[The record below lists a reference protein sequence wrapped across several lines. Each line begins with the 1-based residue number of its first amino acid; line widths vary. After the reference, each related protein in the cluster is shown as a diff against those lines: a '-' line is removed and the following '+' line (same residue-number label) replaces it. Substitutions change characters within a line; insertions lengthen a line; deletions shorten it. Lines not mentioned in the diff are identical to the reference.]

1 MIINCCPF
9 WDSNMSNMGKQ
20 SASIW
25 TSQVGREDTADVA
38 GIKAQS
44 ENTSFHPPQ
53 SPPISMPNTCLQTAR
68 SRPPNPPTL
77 ATLDEEFGNL
87 SMEDSRTSPQS
98 STQPPSPD
106 YDPADARREA
116 EGIETHTTPRIR
128 KKTRTV
134 TSSQRDLARDADS
147 NNGRC
152 LVSNRPNPIQS
163 CHLVA
168 QATNHKTVR
177 VYVSQ
182 LTRLYSLYPTH
193 SSRNWS
199 MHGALNIKIS
209 MSTQGIT

>member
-1 MIINCCPF
+1 ME
-9 WDSNMSNMGKQ
+9 
-20 SASIW
+20 
-25 TSQVGREDTADVA
+25 REDTADMA

-44 ENTSFHPPQ
+44 ESTSPHPPR
-53 SPPISMPNTCLQTAR
+53 SPPINIPNTRSQTAH

-98 STQPPSPD
+98 STQPLSPD
-106 YDPADARREA
+106 YDPADMRCEA

-134 TSSQRDLARDADS
+134 TSSQRDLACDADP

-152 LVSNRPNPIQS
+152 LVTNWPDPVQS

-168 QATNHKTVR
+168 QATNHTTVQ

-182 LTRLYSLYPTH
+182 LMRLYSLHPTH
-193 SSRNWS
+193 SLRNWS
-199 MHGALNIKIS
+199 MHGALNINIS

>member
-9 WDSNMSNMGKQ
+9 RDSNTSNMGEQ
-20 SASIW
+20 SGSVW
-25 TSQVGREDTADVA
+25 TSQVEREDTADVA

-44 ENTSFHPPQ
+44 ESTSPHPPR
-53 SPPISMPNTCLQTAR
+53 SPPINIPNTRSQTAR

-98 STQPPSPD
+98 STQPPSPG
-106 YDPADARREA
+106 YDPADARRAA

-134 TSSQRDLARDADS
+134 TSSQRDLARDADP

-152 LVSNRPNPIQS
+152 LVTNRPDPVQS

-168 QATNHKTVR
+168 QATNHETVR

-182 LTRLYSLYPTH
+182 VTRLYSLHPTH

-199 MHGALNIKIS
+199 MRGALNIKIS

>member
-9 WDSNMSNMGKQ
+9 RDSNMSNMGKQ
-20 SASIW
+20 LASIW
-25 TSQVGREDTADVA
+25 TSQVEREDAVDVA

-44 ENTSFHPPQ
+44 ESTSPHPPQ
-53 SPPISMPNTCLQTAR
+53 SLPISMPNTCLQTAH
-68 SRPPNPPTL
+68 SCPPNPPTL

-87 SMEDSRTSPQS
+87 SMEYSRTSPQS
-98 STQPPSPD
+98 STQPPSSD
-106 YDPADARREA
+106 YDPADARCEA
-116 EGIETHTTPRIR
+116 EGIETHTTSRIR

-134 TSSQRDLARDADS
+134 TSSQRDLACEANP

-152 LVSNRPNPIQS
+152 LVTNQPDPIQS
-163 CHLVA
+163 CHLVV
-168 QATNHKTVR
+168 QATSHETVQ

-182 LTRLYSLYPTH
+182 VTQLYSLHPTH